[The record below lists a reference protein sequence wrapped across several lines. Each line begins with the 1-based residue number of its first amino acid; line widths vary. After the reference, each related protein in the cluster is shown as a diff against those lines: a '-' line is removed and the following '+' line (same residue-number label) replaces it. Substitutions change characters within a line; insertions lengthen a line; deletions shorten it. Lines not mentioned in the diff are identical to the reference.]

1 MMEAFSEAFMQRAL
15 IAGLLV
21 AAATS
26 FFSPFVVQR
35 RMAFLGSGLAH
46 AAFGGV
52 ALGVFLG
59 MSPLMVALPFTVV
72 SALGIVAVQHRSLLD
87 IDTAIGILFALA
99 MALGIIFLALSPF
112 YSRDAFTYLFGSLL
126 ALRASDVWLAAVV
139 AGVTA
144 LLTPW
149 WSAWAY
155 ASFDRELARA
165 DRVPVERHD
174 YLLAAALAVII
185 VASIKVIGII
195 LVSAFLVLPGAAAR
209 PLARRFSTFT
219 ILSVLIGVATTA
231 LGLYLSY
238 RQNLPSGPVI
248 ILCQC
253 AVLAGALL
261 VGRYQR

>member
-1 MMEAFSEAFMQRAL
+1 MLEILSAPFMQRAF

-59 MSPLMVALPFTVV
+59 LSPLMVALPFTVL
-72 SALGIVAVQHRSLLD
+72 SALAIVAVQHRSLLD

-126 ALRASDVWLAAVV
+126 ALRTADLWLAAAV
-139 AGVTA
+139 AAMTA
-144 LLTPW
+144 LLVPW
-149 WSAWAY
+149 WSVWAY
-155 ASFDRELARA
+155 ASFDRDLARS
-165 DRVPVERHD
+165 DRIPVERHD

-185 VASIKVIGII
+185 VASIKVVGIV

-219 ILSVLIGVATTA
+219 AASVVIGITTTGA
-231 LGLYLSY
+231 GLLLSY
-238 RQNLPSGPVI
+238 PLNLPSGPVV

-253 AVLAGALL
+253 AVFAAAMAAS
-261 VGRYQR
+261 RFQR